1 MLFTDN
7 STAGREKEIL
17 GHKMEIKMHLG
28 ITNLENNR
36 FLYIRSKKK
45 QNEIQSPKS
54 SRQAV
59 SCTIIKQHIGTVEQE
74 YYISR

>member
-1 MLFTDN
+1 MLFTDF

-36 FLYIRSKKK
+36 LLYTAI
-45 QNEIQSPKS
+45 IL
-54 SRQAV
+54 QALV
-59 SCTIIKQHIGTVEQE
+59 AATRETE
-74 YYISR
+74 